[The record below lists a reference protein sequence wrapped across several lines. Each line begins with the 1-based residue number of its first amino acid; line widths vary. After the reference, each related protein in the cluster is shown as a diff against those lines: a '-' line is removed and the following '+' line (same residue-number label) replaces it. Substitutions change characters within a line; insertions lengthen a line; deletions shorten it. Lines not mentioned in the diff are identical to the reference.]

1 MAEKKTLK
9 ADKVVRK
16 AGRPE
21 RKVQPR
27 KKATARGA
35 GGVGLGA
42 SKQIDRYIEGIGDW
56 RGEVLARIRRVMLE
70 ADAGVTE
77 DWKWMG
83 TPVWYCDG
91 MVCLANAHKEKVK
104 VTFSKGAH
112 FADPGHVFNAGLE
125 GKEWRAIDF
134 LEKDRL
140 DEAALLRVVKTA
152 IAYNRSQPKGK

>member
-1 MAEKKTLK
+1 MAEKKAKK
-9 ADKVVRK
+9 AEKVVRK

-21 RKVQPR
+21 RKLQPLE
-27 KKATARGA
+27 KANAQGA
-35 GGVGLGA
+35 GAVGLGA
-42 SKQIDRYIEGIGDW
+42 SKQIDQYIEGIGDW
-56 RGEVLARIRRVMLE
+56 RGEVLARIRRVTLE
-70 ADAGVTE
+70 ADPGVKE

-112 FADPGHVFNAGLE
+112 FADPGHVFNAGLD
-125 GKEWRAIDF
+125 GKEWRAIDIF
-134 LEKDRL
+134 EKDRL

-152 IAYNRSQPKGK
+152 IAYNRSQQ